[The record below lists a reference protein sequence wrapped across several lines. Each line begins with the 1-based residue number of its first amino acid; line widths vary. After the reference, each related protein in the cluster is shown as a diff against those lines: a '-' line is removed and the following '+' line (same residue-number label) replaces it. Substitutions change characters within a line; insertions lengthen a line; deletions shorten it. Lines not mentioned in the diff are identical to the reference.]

1 MAKKKSTETS
11 ENAVVNQENKE
22 PKKKTVR
29 HPFGN
34 DSAVSN
40 FPYEKRNL
48 YPYPQN
54 EWKTGSLQFERQSA
68 ENQAQKYVQ
77 G

>member
-1 MAKKKSTETS
+1 MAKKKTTETA
-11 ENAVVNQENKE
+11 ENAAVNQESKE
-22 PKKKTVR
+22 PKKKQEDILLEMIQR
-29 HPFGN
+29 YL
-34 DSAVSN
+34 
-40 FPYEKRNL
+40 PYEKRNL

-54 EWKTGSLQFERQSA
+54 ERKTGSLQFERQSA